1 MKLSLSE
8 VGQGDVLAGAAA
20 GAAVLSRLVAQVRK
34 VAGPAVVALDLG
46 GVQVATG
53 SFLRECVLGFRE
65 YCRRSQPNIYPVSA
79 NLNETVLEELRDL
92 LGHRREAIVCCELG
106 PDDRIV
112 NPRVEGVLEE
122 KQIVTLDAVL
132 AAGEADAGSLAE
144 RFASTEKISSTG
156 WSNRLASLA
165 AEGILIE
172 ARSGRAKKYRP
183 VVEGLK
189 RGP

>member
-1 MKLSLSE
+1 MRLSLSE
-8 VGQGDVLAGAAA
+8 LGQGDVLAGAAT

-34 VAGPAVVALDLG
+34 ATGPTVVALDLG
-46 GVQVATG
+46 GVRVATG
-53 SFLRECVLGFRE
+53 SFLRECVLGFRD
-65 YCRRSQPNIYPVSA
+65 YCRRSQPNIYPIAA
-79 NLNETVLEELRDL
+79 NLNETVVEELRDL
-92 LGHRREAIVCCELG
+92 LTSRREVVVCCELA
-106 PDDRIV
+106 PDNRII
-112 NPRVEGVLEE
+112 NPRVEGVLEQ

-132 AAGEADAGSLAE
+132 SAGETDAGSLTE
-144 RFASTEKISSTG
+144 QFASTEKISSTG

-183 VVEGLK
+183 IVEGLK